1 MSQLN
6 NNAYGLILLVDDHV
20 KLLNNMAFL
29 LEIAGFDVLTA
40 RNGVEAL
47 EILRKQTPD
56 LVISDVNMPG
66 MDGYEFL
73 QRVRSNPQTQYL
85 PFIFASAKYEM
96 HDLLY
101 GLELGAN
108 DYIPKP
114 FDIYDVLDSIQRTVP
129 HLISESRRMAS

>member
-6 NNAYGLILLVDDHV
+6 NNDHGLILLVDDHLP
-20 KLLNNMAFL
+20 LLRNMAFL

-40 RNGVEAL
+40 TNGTQAL
-47 EILRKQTPD
+47 ELLRQQTPD

-66 MDGYEFL
+66 VDGYEL
-73 QRVRSNPQTQYL
+73 LRRVRSTANWKNL

-114 FDIYDVLDSIQRTVP
+114 FDIYDVLDAIQRTAP
-129 HLISESRRMAS
+129 HLIQERRLAS